1 MSRRSDERKW
11 VEISMNELYA
21 EVNVKAKPT
30 TNSLLIRMG
39 MIGGSALLLIAA
51 LFLGITILVPF
62 AALAILGTIYF
73 MPRFSKIE
81 YEYIYCDGQL
91 DFDRIAGGASR
102 KNVLRIDL
110 EEVEMIAPKD
120 SHYLDSFQNITNKK
134 DFTSK
139 NQKNIYV
146 IVGGFGD
153 KRMQI
158 YFEPNEKML
167 NCLFTKAP
175 SKVKKNA

>member
-1 MSRRSDERKW
+1 
-11 VEISMNELYA
+11 MNELYA

-30 TNSLLIRMG
+30 TNMLLIRIG
-39 MIGGSALLLIAA
+39 MIAGSAILLA
-51 LFLGITILVPF
+51 LSLFMGITILMPF
-62 AALAILGTIYF
+62 ATLAILGTIYF
-73 MPRFSKIE
+73 MPHFSKIE

-102 KNVLRIDL
+102 KNLLRIDL
-110 EEVEMIAPKD
+110 EEVEVIAPKD
-120 SHYLDSFQNITNKK
+120 SHYLDGFRNITNKK

-153 KRMQI
+153 KRMQV

-167 NCLFTKAP
+167 NCLYTKAP